1 MTQPDVSRATRSEP
15 VIWGDNIP
23 RRNKNFT
30 GREEILTLLRGEDS
44 SKVTAVVPGE
54 PLPKALQG
62 WGGVG
67 KSAVAIEYA
76 HRYRG
81 DYQLV
86 WWIPSDDLALVRSNL
101 AALAEGLNL
110 PSPTVTGMEAAAKA
124 VLDALRRGE
133 PYRRWLLIY
142 DNADQ
147 PEDLSP
153 YLPQGGPGDV
163 LITSRNHRWQAI
175 VDTVPLDVF
184 TRAESVEF
192 LTRRVRSLEEDWAKR
207 LADKLGDL
215 PLALEQAGA
224 LQAETGMTAEEY
236 IALLDHHV
244 SQMLAEG
251 KALEYP
257 TSMTAAWQMSVTAL
271 ETKLP
276 QARELLRCC
285 AFFGPDPIPSDV
297 FRRSDATAL
306 TKINELVENPIL
318 QSKAIRELGRF
329 ALVRIDGR
337 TIMVHRLIQ
346 ALLRDDLDSRQQESY
361 RHEVHLILA
370 SSAPVDPDDPQQWPR
385 YRDLLGHITSAAPD
399 LASCQDPM
407 VRGFVLN
414 FLRYLSL
421 SGDHV
426 SCRALAQRF
435 IEQWTADSG
444 PDHLTVLA
452 AKRTLGDTIREL
464 GQYRDAYGLI
474 EGTLRSARQTVGEK
488 EPLTLYLR
496 NSFGADLRA
505 RGEFANALQ
514 LDKNSVEIFAEV
526 FGGTDPRTLRV
537 MNNLALDYG
546 LNSLYETAK
555 DLHSRVFQ
563 LYQVQ
568 AKSESS
574 FYTLNYWNGLARAVR
589 LCGDYEEARDV
600 GEEAYSFGRD
610 QLGNEHFWT
619 MRTALDLSIAYRR
632 IGQEYDQAAELAEEV
647 YRFWLKLVGEDHPD
661 TMAAAI
667 TLTNVQRTTR
677 QASAAVSLAET
688 AVSHYPSVYGEDHPY
703 NYGCQG
709 NLALMRRVTGDVA
722 EARRLNEVV
731 LAGLDGRLGRD
742 HHYPLTVATNLASD
756 YAALGEVDA
765 ARDMGEDTLLR
776 LRKLLGAD
784 HPLTLGCAANL
795 SLDQFAM
802 GDTEAAEKLSS
813 DTMARYDRGLGKDH
827 PDVMVAR
834 SRKRLDF
841 DFDPPPI

>member
-1 MTQPDVSRATRSEP
+1 MTQLDVSRVARSEP
-15 VIWGDNIP
+15 AIWGNNIP

-30 GREEILTLLRGEDS
+30 GREEILALLRGEES

-76 HRYRG
+76 HRYRA
-81 DYQLV
+81 DYQLI
-86 WWIPSDDLALVRSNL
+86 WWIPSDEMALVRSNL

-110 PSPTVTGMEAAAKA
+110 PSPTVTGIEAAAKA

-133 PYRRWLLIY
+133 PYGRWLLIY

-147 PEDLSP
+147 PEDLGP

-163 LITSRNHRWQAI
+163 LITSRNHRWQAV

-184 TRAESVEF
+184 TREESVEF
-192 LTRRVRSLEEDWAKR
+192 LARRVRSLKENWADR

-236 IALLDHHV
+236 INLLDHHV
-244 SQMLAEG
+244 SEMLAEG

-257 TSMTAAWQMSVTAL
+257 TSMTAAWQMSVAAL

-297 FRRSDATAL
+297 FRRSNTTAL
-306 TKINELVENPIL
+306 TKIGELVEDPIL

-337 TIMVHRLIQ
+337 TILVHRLIQ
-346 ALLRDDLDSRQQESY
+346 ALLRDDLDSRQQASY

-370 SSAPVDPDDPQQWPR
+370 SSAPADPDDDHQWPR
-385 YRDLLGHITSAAPD
+385 YRELLGHIASAAPD

-407 VRGFVLN
+407 VRGFVLK
-414 FLRYLSL
+414 FLRYLFL

-426 SCRALAQRF
+426 SCRALSHRF
-435 IEQWTADSG
+435 IEQWTSDSG
-444 PDHLTVLA
+444 LDHPAVLEA
-452 AKRTLGDTIREL
+452 QRTLGDTIREL
-464 GQYRDAYGLI
+464 GQYRDAYTLI
-474 EGTLRSARQTVGEK
+474 EGTLRGARQAIGEK
-488 EPLTLYLR
+488 APLTLYLR

-505 RGEFANALQ
+505 HGEFANALQ
-514 LDKNSVEIFAEV
+514 LDKNSVEVFAEV
-526 FGGTDPRTLRV
+526 FGEKDPRTLRA

-546 LNSLYETAK
+546 LNSRYEAAK
-555 DLHSRVFQ
+555 DLHRKVLQ
-563 LYQVQ
+563 LYQTQ
-568 AKSESS
+568 SGSESS
-574 FYTLNYWNGLARAVR
+574 FYTLNHWNGLARAVR
-589 LCGDYEEARDV
+589 LCGDYEEALDV

-610 QLGNEHFWT
+610 QLGKEHFWT

-632 IGQEYDQAAELAEEV
+632 IGQEYDQAADLAEEV
-647 YRFWLKLVGEDHPD
+647 YGFWLKLFGEDHPD

-667 TLTNVQRTTR
+667 TLTNVQRTTG

-688 AVSHYPSVYGEDHPY
+688 AVSHYPGVYGDDHPY
-703 NYGCQG
+703 NYGCLG
-709 NLALMRRVTGDVA
+709 NLALMRRVTGDVE
-722 EARRLNEVV
+722 EARRLNEMV

-742 HHYPLTVATNLASD
+742 HHYSLTVATNLASD
-756 YAALGEVDA
+756 YAALGEVTE
-765 ARDMGEDTLLR
+765 ARELGEDTLFR
-776 LRKLLGAD
+776 LRQLLGND
-784 HPLTLGCAANL
+784 HPLSLGCAANL
-795 SLDQFAM
+795 SLDRLAM
-802 GDTEAAEKLSS
+802 GDAEAADELSA

-827 PDVMVAR
+827 PDVMVAN
-834 SRKRLDF
+834 SNERLDF